1 MTPARHNVPR
11 LGPTTGST
19 RARTGHRQEAR
30 ALGTNV
36 VCLGWGRVMERLLA
50 RGLQIMTEF
59 EASCVGSGPV
69 RAHFLSCARDT
80 DGARPREEA
89 GCCSTEGAWLP
100 PAPCSQALLDS
111 DLLNMLLTST
121 VERGLSPCDGL
132 PHPAVFGA
140 LAASQE
146 HAQIN
151 ESQAS
156 AQDADD
162 AVERRN
168 THCESLEDEDLRR
181 SSDSDCGGFVSCP
194 ENSPTSTAWSDWDG
208 ENSLSR
214 KRKRELL
221 PSREG
226 DEQRWSFGHRCAY

>member
-1 MTPARHNVPR
+1 M
-11 LGPTTGST
+11 
-19 RARTGHRQEAR
+19 
-30 ALGTNV
+30 
-36 VCLGWGRVMERLLA
+36 A
-50 RGLQIMTEF
+50 RGLQIVTEF
-59 EASCVGSGPV
+59 EASCGGSGPV
-69 RAHFLSCARDT
+69 RAHCARDT

-89 GCCSTEGAWLP
+89 GCCSVEGALLTQ
-100 PAPCSQALLDS
+100 APCSQAPLDL
-111 DLLNMLLTST
+111 DLLNTLLASA
-121 VERGLSPCDGL
+121 VERGLSACDGL

-140 LAASQE
+140 LAASQV
-146 HAQIN
+146 HAQMHVDV
-151 ESQAS
+151 AS

-168 THCESLEDEDLRR
+168 THCESLDDEDLRR
-181 SSDSDCGGFVSCP
+181 SSDSDCGRFIVCP

-208 ENSLSR
+208 ESSLSR